1 MPSVLIKH
9 SPVPA
14 LISQSRGRNLVAMRN
29 TILIATVL
37 TLLAVPAL
45 ADTYPVSGRW
55 GQSNSSEKGPIDCS
69 RLRVISFNGDERTD
83 SNGGVPAYRN
93 KSISASGSTFRVV
106 DEFTTGQIRNAKMS
120 YTLTQTDADHI
131 ELNMKPGGLLKL
143 QRCK

>member
-1 MPSVLIKH
+1 MQKS
-9 SPVPA
+9 
-14 LISQSRGRNLVAMRN
+14 
-29 TILIATVL
+29 ILIATAV
-37 TLLAVPAL
+37 TLLAVPAV

-55 GQSNSSEKGPIDCS
+55 GQSSGSEKGPIDCN
-69 RLRVISFNGDERTD
+69 RLRVIEFNGDTRTD

-93 KSISASGSTFRVV
+93 KSITASGSTYRVV
-106 DEFTTGQIRNAKMS
+106 DEFTTGQIRNAKMN